1 MISPRRNAMIG
12 IGWWLGI
19 ACIGGIGVAAW
30 GLSGSEHSLRGVA
43 ERSFTM
49 DIEFDKFR
57 QILVRTDAT
66 ATILEHGGMK
76 LVDEKTDA
84 VKIDLSNDSRP
95 LRNALRGKSKANVSA
110 FKRLTVQLNDPQ
122 VNATELLLSQDCQI
136 HPDSIQ
142 ILTTSDQ
149 PAGELKVYNTT
160 LDAVKASHGT
170 EVRLSMDMTV
180 DVVVSRIFLSQ
191 AEARVKQAAEK
202 SMEEQESA
210 IRSLVSGFE
219 GKTLILSNVKL

>member
-1 MISPRRNAMIG
+1 MISPRRDAVIS

-19 ACIGGIGVAAW
+19 AFIGGIGFCAW
-30 GLSGSEHSLRGVA
+30 GLSRSEHSLCGVA

-49 DIEFDKFR
+49 EVEFDKFR

-66 ATILEHGGMK
+66 AAILEHGGMK
-76 LVDEKTDA
+76 LVDEKTDS
-84 VKIDLSNDSRP
+84 VDIDLSNDSRP

-110 FKRLTVQLNDPQ
+110 IKRLTVQLNDPQ
-122 VNATELLLSQDCQI
+122 VNASELLLSQDCQV

-142 ILTTSDQ
+142 IHTTSDQ

-170 EVRLSMDMTV
+170 EIRLSMDMTV
-180 DVVVSRIFLSQ
+180 DVVISRFFLSQ

-202 SMEEQESA
+202 SLEEQEKA

-219 GKTLILSNVKL
+219 GKTLILPKVKL

>member
-1 MISPRRNAMIG
+1 MISPRRNAVISN
-12 IGWWLGI
+12 GWWLGI
-19 ACIGGIGVAAW
+19 ACIVGIGIAAW
-30 GLSGSEHSLRGVA
+30 GLSRGEQSLRGAA

-66 ATILEHGGMK
+66 AAILEHGGMK

-84 VKIDLSNDSRP
+84 VEIDLSNDSRP

-110 FKRLTVQLNDPQ
+110 IKRLTVQLNDPQ

-136 HPDSIQ
+136 HPDSIA

-160 LDAVKASHGT
+160 LVAAKASHGT
-170 EVRLSMDMTV
+170 EIKLSIDMTV
-180 DVVVSRIFLSQ
+180 DVFISRFFLSQ
-191 AEARVKQAAEK
+191 AESRVKQAAEK
-202 SMEEQESA
+202 SMEEQERA

-219 GKTLILSNVKL
+219 GRTLILPKVKL

>member
-1 MISPRRNAMIG
+1 MISPRRNAVIS

-19 ACIGGIGVAAW
+19 ACIGGIGIGAW
-30 GLSGSEHSLRGVA
+30 GLSRSEHSLRGVA

-49 DIEFDKFR
+49 DVEFDKFR

-66 ATILEHGGMK
+66 AAILEYGGMK
-76 LVDEKTDA
+76 LVGETTDA
-84 VKIDLSNDSRP
+84 IDIDLSNDSRP

-110 FKRLTVQLNDPQ
+110 IKHLIVQLNDPQ
-122 VNATELLLSQDCQI
+122 LKATELLLSQDCKI

-180 DVVVSRIFLSQ
+180 DVAVSRFFLSQ
-191 AEARVKQAAEK
+191 AQSRVKQAAEK
-202 SMEEQESA
+202 SMEEQERA
-210 IRSLVSGFE
+210 IRSLVTGFD
-219 GKTLILSNVKL
+219 GNTLILPNLKL

>member
-1 MISPRRNAMIG
+1 MISPRRNAVISV
-12 IGWWLGI
+12 GWWLGL
-19 ACIGGIGVAAW
+19 ACIGGIGIVAW
-30 GLSGSEHSLRGVA
+30 GLSRSEHSLRGVA

-66 ATILEHGGMK
+66 AAILEHGGMK

-84 VKIDLSNDSRP
+84 IDIDLSNDSRP

-110 FKRLTVQLNDPQ
+110 IKRLTVQLNDPH
-122 VNATELLLSQDCQI
+122 VKATELLLSQDCQI
-136 HPDSIQ
+136 HTDSIQ

-180 DVVVSRIFLSQ
+180 DVVISRFFLSQ

-202 SMEEQESA
+202 SMEEQERA
-210 IRSLVSGFE
+210 IRSMVSRFDE
-219 GKTLILSNVKL
+219 KTLILPRVKL

>member
-1 MISPRRNAMIG
+1 MISPRRYAVIS

-19 ACIGGIGVAAW
+19 AFIGGIGFCAW
-30 GLSGSEHSLRGVA
+30 GISRSEHSIRGVA
-43 ERSFTM
+43 DRSFSM

-66 ATILEHGGMK
+66 AAILEHSGMK
-76 LVDEKTDA
+76 LIDEKTDA
-84 VKIDLSNDSRP
+84 VDIDLSNDSRP

-110 FKRLTVQLNDPQ
+110 IKRLTVQLNDPQ
-122 VNATELLLSQDCQI
+122 LKATELLLSQDCQI

-142 ILTTSDQ
+142 IHTTSDQ

-160 LDAVKASHGT
+160 LDAVKGSHGT

-180 DVVVSRIFLSQ
+180 NVVVSRIFLSQ

-202 SMEEQESA
+202 SMEEQERA

-219 GKTLILSNVKL
+219 GKTLILSKVKL